1 MIARTQ
7 HSPGPWLLSW
17 NGRVKR
23 AIFAKG
29 HSSPLAELRA
39 SSSISSLEADAN
51 ALLIVAAPDL
61 LKSLQDELTV
71 LDAEARTWAGFPAT
85 DPAYIALENRR
96 DKIRAVIANASAA

>member
-51 ALLIVAAPDL
+51 ALLIVSAPDL
-61 LKSLQDELTV
+61 LKTLQDELTV
-71 LDAEARTWAGFPAT
+71 LDAEARSWAGCFDT
-85 DPAYIALENRR
+85 DPAYIAVKNRR
-96 DKIRAVIANASAA
+96 DKVRAVIAKAGGA

>member
-1 MIARTQ
+1 MITRTR
-7 HSPGPWLLSW
+7 HSPGPWLLLW
-17 NGRVKR
+17 NGRVRR

-29 HSSPLAELRA
+29 HSSPLVELRA
-39 SSSISSLEADAN
+39 SPSISSLEAEAN

-61 LKSLQDELTV
+61 LKTLQDELTV

-96 DKIRAVIANASAA
+96 DKIRALIAKAGSA